1 MRKIATTLL
10 ALLLVAS
17 LVIGCAPSD
26 PPVESQTPK
35 ESEKAPEVKPTD
47 KPDDPEEPVKPAAL
61 SITVQVEADWM
72 DHYEAAAKR
81 VKDANPDVE
90 IELKEVACFTHLETL
105 EQTDATNEDVADV
118 FAIPADRLVS
128 LANKD
133 LIGAVDAQAMAAKLG
148 GWDDFDGGLGGLFK
162 LNDEYRAF
170 PFNIETLVAFAN
182 VKNAEALG
190 LEVPEDLS
198 QVEPLELNY
207 LPDPA
212 YCLIPVF
219 DTWFGVAL
227 MNSADIALL
236 KQDGDTF
243 VSDMTTPWDELDADK
258 KAAIEILYKY
268 WKLNADNNTTLFDAE
283 AGWGYIDSHF
293 ESGSDGIIRIGGPWD
308 IGNMKALTS
317 DGEDLVI
324 LPIGIITAAGK
335 PLKHWQG
342 GWGLTI
348 NPRIEEDPAKVAL
361 AEAMICEIVNP
372 EYAVD
377 LFKAAG
383 KILENVPYDVYAAS
397 DLDEVEKSLIK
408 AVLESYAD
416 SPGRP
421 LFEQY
426 GNVWDTYKNAI
437 LSWNAVK
444 PADAAAA
451 YAEIKASFD
460 NMMANLK

>member
-1 MRKIATTLL
+1 M
-10 ALLLVAS
+10 
-17 LVIGCAPSD
+17 
-26 PPVESQTPK
+26 
-35 ESEKAPEVKPTD
+35 
-47 KPDDPEEPVKPAAL
+47 
-61 SITVQVEADWM
+61 
-72 DHYEAAAKR
+72 
-81 VKDANPDVE
+81 
-90 IELKEVACFTHLETL
+90 
-105 EQTDATNEDVADV
+105 
-118 FAIPADRLVS
+118 
-128 LANKD
+128 
-133 LIGAVDAQAMAAKLG
+133 
-148 GWDDFDGGLGGLFK
+148 
-162 LNDEYRAF
+162 
-170 PFNIETLVAFAN
+170 
-182 VKNAEALG
+182 
-190 LEVPEDLS
+190 
-198 QVEPLELNY
+198 
-207 LPDPA
+207 
-212 YCLIPVF
+212 
-219 DTWFGVAL
+219 
-227 MNSADIALL
+227 
-236 KQDGDTF
+236 
-243 VSDMTTPWDELDADK
+243 
-258 KAAIEILYKY
+258 
-268 WKLNADNNTTLFDAE
+268 NADNNTTLFDAE

>member
-1 MRKIATTLL
+1 MRKFATILL

-17 LVIGCAPSD
+17 LLIGCAPSN
-26 PPVESQTPK
+26 PPEESQKPK
-35 ESEKAPEVKPTD
+35 ESSEAPEVKPTD
-47 KPDDPEEPVKPAAL
+47 KPDDPEKPDKLAAA
-61 SITVQVEADWM
+61 SITVQVETDWM
-72 DHYEAAAKR
+72 DYYSAAAKR
-81 VKDANPDVE
+81 ITDANPDVT
-90 IELKEVACFTHLETL
+90 IELKEVACFTHIETL

-170 PFNIETLVAFAN
+170 PFNIETLVTFVN
-182 VKNAEALG
+182 VKNAETEG
-190 LEVPEDLS
+190 IDLS
-198 QVEPLELNY
+198 KPVEINDIEK
-207 LPDPA
+207 PA
-212 YCLIPVF
+212 HILLPVF

-227 MNSADIALL
+227 ANSADIALL
-236 KQDGDTF
+236 KQDGDAF
-243 VSDMTTPWDELDADK
+243 VSDMTIPWEELDADK
-258 KAAIEILYKY
+258 QAAIQALYDY

-293 ESGSDGIIRIGGPWD
+293 ESGNDGVLRIEGPWSV
-308 IGNMKALTS
+308 GNIKNLTA
-317 DGEDLVI
+317 DGKDLAI
-324 LPIGIITAAGK
+324 YPIGQITVAGK

-348 NPRIEEDPAKVAL
+348 NPRIEEDPAKLAL

-383 KILENVPYDVYAAS
+383 KILENVPNDVYAAS
-397 DLDEVEKSLIK
+397 DLDDVEKSLIK
-408 AVLESYAD
+408 AVLESYVV

-426 GNVWDTYKNAI
+426 GNVWDTYKNAV

-460 NMMANLK
+460 TMMANLK